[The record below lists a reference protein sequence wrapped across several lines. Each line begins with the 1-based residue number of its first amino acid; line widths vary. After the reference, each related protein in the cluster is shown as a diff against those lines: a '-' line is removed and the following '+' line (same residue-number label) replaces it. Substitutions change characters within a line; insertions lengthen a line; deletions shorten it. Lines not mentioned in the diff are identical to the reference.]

1 MDLQW
6 IYWYILHSPDI
17 FSIIMVQID
26 PPARV
31 HLFGASLSF
40 ISMSDELADFY
51 FLSFLSFLFLFS
63 FCFCFTR
70 TREHYSYSPRRSSG
84 ELNETAGNTD

>member
-51 FLSFLSFLFLFS
+51 FFHFFHFF
-63 FCFCFTR
+63 FCFPFVSALLG
-70 TREHYSYSPRRSSG
+70 REST
-84 ELNETAGNTD
+84 TAIALDVAAVN